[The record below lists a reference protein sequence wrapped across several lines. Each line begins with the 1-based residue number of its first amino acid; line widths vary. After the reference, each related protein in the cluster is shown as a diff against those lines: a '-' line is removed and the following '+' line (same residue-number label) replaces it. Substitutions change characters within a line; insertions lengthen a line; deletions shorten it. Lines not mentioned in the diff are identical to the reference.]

1 MQLPIDDVVVRK
13 RVRRDLGDLTALK
26 ESMRTHGLMNPVVIN
41 SNNELI
47 AGHRRL
53 ESAREL
59 GWTSITVRVM
69 DEEDE
74 ASLLEMEIAE
84 NTHRKALSTDELGEA
99 YGRLD
104 SIRNPG
110 PVRRFFRWLR
120 GLFRRIFRLPGR

>member
-74 ASLLEMEIAE
+74 AGLLEMEIEE

-104 SIRNPG
+104 GLRNPG
-110 PVRRFFRWLR
+110 PFRRFFRWLR
-120 GLFRRIFRLPGR
+120 SLFRRLFRLPGR